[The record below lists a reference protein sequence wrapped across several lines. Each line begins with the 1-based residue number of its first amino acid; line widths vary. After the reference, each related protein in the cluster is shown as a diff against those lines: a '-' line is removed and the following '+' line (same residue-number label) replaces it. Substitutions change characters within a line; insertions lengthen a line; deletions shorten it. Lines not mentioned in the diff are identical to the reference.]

1 MNKMNEESPKK
12 EMKNNAKEIENE
24 VNEVENEQVV
34 DNILD
39 EMNETGENIEEIES
53 KVAEKQHDL
62 SQEVTKFK
70 EEIMRMR
77 AEADNVRKRNARDL
91 DNLRKF
97 SIDKF
102 AKSLIPVADS
112 MDKELEACAKD
123 DIQMTVE
130 QMIEGT
136 VMTQK
141 MLLKILADN
150 GVEMINPEG
159 EKFNPEFHEAMTQIP
174 HPDLAPN
181 TIVDVFQKGYILNG
195 RLIRPA
201 MVVVSK

>member
-1 MNKMNEESPKK
+1 MNEETEKK
-12 EMKNNAKEIENE
+12 EGENQEIDNNET
-24 VNEVENEQVV
+24 VNQETPVEGVVEVESEIV
-34 DNILD
+34 DKEVSDSTD
-39 EMNETGENIEEIES
+39 ETI
-53 KVAEKQHDL
+53 KL
-62 SQEVTKFK
+62 K

-102 AKSLIPVADS
+102 AKALLPIADS
-112 MDKELEACAKD
+112 MDKELESNAKD
-123 DIQMTVE
+123 GVEMTVK

-141 MLLKILADN
+141 LLLKVLTDN
-150 GVEMINPEG
+150 GIEIINPEG

-174 HPDLAPN
+174 NPDLAPN

-195 RLIRPA
+195 RLVRPA

>member
-1 MNKMNEESPKK
+1 MNEETPKK
-12 EMKNNAKEIENE
+12 EMENE
-24 VNEVENEQVV
+24 VEMDKKAEQVV
-34 DNILD
+34 EEILD
-39 EMNETGENIEEIES
+39 EMDETEEKIEEIES
-53 KVAEKQHDL
+53 EIAEKQHDL
-62 SQEVTKFK
+62 STEVTKLK

-136 VMTQK
+136 IMTQK
-141 MLLKILADN
+141 VLLKVLADN
-150 GVEMINPEG
+150 GVEVINPEG

-174 HPDLAPN
+174 NPNLAPN

-195 RLIRPA
+195 RLVRPA

>member
-1 MNKMNEESPKK
+1 MNEETPKK
-12 EMKNNAKEIENE
+12 EMENE
-24 VNEVENEQVV
+24 VEVEQVV
-34 DNILD
+34 DDILD
-39 EMNETGENIEEIES
+39 EMDETEGKIEEIES
-53 KVAEKQHDL
+53 EIAEKQQDL
-62 SQEVTKFK
+62 STEVTKLK

-136 VMTQK
+136 IMTQK
-141 MLLKILADN
+141 VLLKVLADN
-150 GVEMINPEG
+150 GVEVINPEG

-174 HPDLAPN
+174 NPDLAPN
-181 TIVDVFQKGYILNG
+181 TIVDVFQKGYLLNG

>member
-1 MNKMNEESPKK
+1 MNEETPKK
-12 EMKNNAKEIENE
+12 EMENE
-24 VNEVENEQVV
+24 VEMERKAEQVV
-34 DNILD
+34 EDILD
-39 EMNETGENIEEIES
+39 EMDETEGKIEGIETEI
-53 KVAEKQHDL
+53 AEKQQNL
-62 SQEVTKFK
+62 SSEVTQLK

-136 VMTQK
+136 IMTQK
-141 MLLKILADN
+141 VLLKVLADN
-150 GVEMINPEG
+150 GVEVINPEG

-174 HPDLAPN
+174 NPDLAPN
-181 TIVDVFQKGYILNG
+181 TIVDVFQKGYLLNG
-195 RLIRPA
+195 RLVRPA